1 MSEDNFEDKFAHVLF
16 IMHALLSKLTSKTHL
31 TSILTDLDLCAFF
44 ISDLYS

>member
-31 TSILTDLDLCAFF
+31 TSILTDLCAFF